1 MGTECSKLG
10 TCVTIPPTFID
21 AFAGCG
27 GLSLGLL
34 NSGWRSSFAIE
45 QNASAFATYQSNLL
59 SGRFKDEIN
68 WPDWLPQSNHSI
80 SELLDEHEK
89 PLRALRGK
97 IALVA
102 GGPPC
107 QGFSSAGRRKV
118 NDPRN
123 ILMREYL
130 KLVDL
135 VRPKFVLMENVR
147 GITQGFRDEGSTAVV
162 NYSDELISALQARYD
177 VAWTMVRASD
187 YGVPQTRQR
196 FILVGCE
203 KDLGVRANDVIEA
216 FDVERRRFL
225 RAMHIVTPVDAKT
238 AISDLEIER
247 GGSEPS
253 AESIG
258 FNQIK
263 YIKPL
268 THYQKLM
275 HGDCIGEMTDL
286 RLARHTEEVKHRFQK
301 IIERC
306 HRDGRLNVSLRTLLR
321 DEFSM
326 RKQALRVLDP
336 HLPAPT
342 ITSMPDDLIH
352 YSEPRTLTVRENAR
366 LQSFPDWFVFKG
378 KYTSGGLRRRTEVP
392 RFTQVAN
399 AVPPMMAQ
407 VLGMALLTAINA
419 GKKASGSVEFGI
431 DKHCDF
437 REVAAM
443 PDEFAA

>member
-1 MGTECSKLG
+1 M
-10 TCVTIPPTFID
+10 TIQPTFID

-34 NSGWRSSFAIE
+34 NSGWFSSFAIE
-45 QNASAFATYQSNLL
+45 QNDSAFGTYQRNLL
-59 SGRFKDEIN
+59 SGRFKSQID
-68 WPDWLPQSNHSI
+68 WPSWLPQVNHSI
-80 SELLDEHEK
+80 NELLHEHEAS
-89 PLRALRGK
+89 LRTLRGK

-118 NDPRN
+118 DDPRN
-123 ILMREYL
+123 ALMREYL

-135 VRPKFVLMENVR
+135 VRPRFVLMENVR
-147 GITQGFRDEGSTAVV
+147 GITQAFRDEGSAAVV
-162 NYSDELISALQARYD
+162 NYSDELIKALQVRYD

-203 KDLGVRANDVIEA
+203 KQLGIRASDMIDA
-216 FDVERRRFL
+216 FDVERRRFI
-225 RAMHIVTPVDAKT
+225 RAMHLVTPVDART
-238 AISDLEIER
+238 AISDLELGR
-247 GGSEPS
+247 GGSEAS
-253 AESIG
+253 TESLG
-258 FNQIK
+258 FDQIR

-268 THYQKLM
+268 THYQELM
-275 HGDCIGEMTDL
+275 HGGDEKEITDL
-286 RLARHTEEVKHRFQK
+286 RLARHSEEVKLRFEK

-321 DEFSM
+321 DEFGM

-336 HLPAPT
+336 HQPAPT

-366 LQSFPDWFVFKG
+366 LQSFPDWFAFSG

-399 AVPPMMAQ
+399 AVPPLMAQ
-407 VLGMALLTAINA
+407 VFGIALL
-419 GKKASGSVEFGI
+419 KAMSGAMEANGSIKLRI
-431 DKHCDF
+431 DEHRDL
-437 REVAAM
+437 REVVAM

>member
-1 MGTECSKLG
+1 M
-10 TCVTIPPTFID
+10 TIKPTFID

-34 NSGWRSSFAIE
+34 NSGWNNSFAIE
-45 QNASAFATYQSNLL
+45 QNESAFATYQSNLL
-59 SGRFKDEIN
+59 SGRFKDQID
-68 WPDWLPQSNHSI
+68 WPSWLSQTNHSI
-80 SELLDEHEK
+80 DDLLCEHGAS
-89 PLRALRGK
+89 LRSLRGK
-97 IALVA
+97 IALVT

-107 QGFSSAGRRKV
+107 QGFSSAGRRKF

-147 GITQGFRDEGSTAVV
+147 GITQGFRDEGGVAVV
-162 NYSDELISALQARYD
+162 NYSDELINALKVRYD

-203 KDLGVRANDVIEA
+203 KGLNIPASDIVKA
-216 FDVERRRFL
+216 FDRERRRL
-225 RAMHIVTPVDAKT
+225 IRAMGLVTPVDAKT
-238 AISDLEIER
+238 AISDLEIAR
-247 GGSEPS
+247 GGSEAS
-253 AESIG
+253 ADSSG
-258 FNQIK
+258 FKQIR

-268 THYQKLM
+268 THYQNLM
-275 HGDCIGEMTDL
+275 HSGEEGVTDL
-286 RLARHTEEVKHRFQK
+286 RLARHNDDVKLRFKK

-321 DEFSM
+321 DEFGM

-366 LQSFPDWFVFKG
+366 LQSFPDWFSFKG

-399 AVPPMMAQ
+399 AVPPLMAQ
-407 VLGMALLTAINA
+407 VFGMALLKAFNEATGADSSVKLRVDEHRDLCEVTAMAN
-419 GKKASGSVEFGI
+419 
-431 DKHCDF
+431 
-437 REVAAM
+437 
-443 PDEFAA
+443 